1 MCFRHHSKDMLYFL
15 SCGVAGG
22 AFYVGLGLR
31 VLICVMFAFLLHEV
45 CAYGVKLLMCVMLAF
60 LLCEG
65 AMRIM
70 HVISHLTHFTGV
82 K

>member
-1 MCFRHHSKDMLYFL
+1 MLYFL

-70 HVISHLTHFTGV
+70 HVISHLTHFTGI